1 MTGRASRGWHAAF
14 VAAAISVFALGFLPL
29 ANWIPGGHAV
39 PGFQLLLDGWVSGTA
54 ICLGIGAV
62 VAMLARG
69 RFMSAL
75 PVLRVPAGVPDGGTD
90 PVSVGI
96 VATAAVLYV
105 VVARWV
111 FSGRPL
117 LIDEI
122 IQVLQAR
129 IFASGR
135 LWLPAPAYP
144 EFTSSMLLIDT
155 GKVYAQFPAGGPAM
169 LALGSLARAEWLVGP
184 AAGVISAW
192 AFGQLLVRI
201 EPRLFVR
208 RLALA
213 LFALAPLVVFMS
225 GTHMN
230 HVTALMWLLLATT
243 ALFSTMRDDSAHL
256 MPALG
261 CGLALGMAATIRP
274 VDALAFALPAGGWF
288 LARTV
293 RSPGR
298 WRALAAA
305 GAGVAVPVAVLGA
318 VNWATTGAPLRFG
331 YSVMWG
337 PSHELGFHATPW
349 GDLHTPTRGLE
360 LLNLYFLRL
369 QTYLFETPFP
379 SLLPALA
386 WLGLGSEHDHADRYF
401 LVSGTMLCLLYAAF
415 WHDGF
420 FLGPR
425 YLFPL
430 APALALFSARAVALP
445 LRHTFAR
452 RVTGTALAAAL
463 LITLVVLLPVR
474 VQQHRALL
482 ANLRWEPDAG
492 LAQAGV
498 KDAVVLV
505 RESWGSELL
514 ARLWALEVSRPA
526 AEHYYASIDACKLEL
541 AISDLEH
548 QRPDSSGVVVVLQKL
563 AGDSSQLVPAAESV
577 DPSLR
582 QLPGFVY
589 PPRCEQRLAENRAG
603 FTVFAPTLLSRRADV
618 RFIRDLHARDSMV
631 LGDHRA
637 PIYLLKPASSKAGA
651 PLQFYPVQVDS
662 LWSAWRGP

>member
-1 MTGRASRGWHAAF
+1 
-14 VAAAISVFALGFLPL
+14 VAAAIAVAALGFLPI

-39 PGFQLLLDGWVSGTA
+39 SAFQLLLDGWVSGTA
-54 ICLGIGAV
+54 TCLGIGVV
-62 VAMLARG
+62 VAILARG
-69 RFMSAL
+69 RFMSAQSMLRL
-75 PVLRVPAGVPDGGTD
+75 PADARVGGID

-96 VATAAVLYV
+96 VAAAAVLYV

-122 IQVLQAR
+122 IQVFQAR
-129 IFASGR
+129 LFASGR
-135 LWLPAPAYP
+135 LWLPVPAYP

-169 LALGSLARAEWLVGP
+169 LALGSLVRAEWLVGP

-192 AFGQLLVRI
+192 AFARLLVRI
-201 EPRLFVR
+201 EPRPFVR
-208 RLALA
+208 RLALG

-243 ALFSTMRDDSAHL
+243 ALFTAMTDDGTRL
-256 MPALG
+256 LPALG
-261 CGLALGMAATIRP
+261 CGLALGMMAAIRP
-274 VDALAFALPAGGWF
+274 VDAIAFALPAGLWF
-288 LARTV
+288 LFRAARA
-293 RSPGR
+293 PGG
-298 WRALAAA
+298 WYALAAA
-305 GAGVAVPVAVLGA
+305 GAGVAVPMVALGA
-318 VNWATTGAPLRFG
+318 VNWATTGAPLLLG

-337 PSHELGFHATPW
+337 PSHGLGFHATPW
-349 GDLHTPTRGLE
+349 GDLHTPARGLE

-379 SLLPALA
+379 SLLPVIA
-386 WLGLGSEHDHADRYF
+386 WLAFGNDHDRADRYF
-401 LVSGTMLCLLYAAF
+401 LVSATLLCLLYAAF

-445 LRHTFAR
+445 VRHTFVR
-452 RVTGTALAAAL
+452 RALGTALATGLVIAL
-463 LITLVVLLPVR
+463 VILLPAR

-482 ANLRWEPDAG
+482 ANLRWDPDAG

-505 RESWGSELL
+505 REGWGSELL
-514 ARLWALEVSRPA
+514 ARLWALGVSRPA
-526 AEHYYASIDACKLEL
+526 AEHYYGSIDACTLEL
-541 AISDLEH
+541 AISDLEG
-548 QRPDSSGVVVVLQKL
+548 RGPDSAGVVAVLQRL
-563 AGDSSQLVPAAESV
+563 TSDSSHLVPAAESA
-577 DPSLR
+577 DRSLR
-582 QLPGFVY
+582 QLPGLAY
-589 PPRCEQRLAENRAG
+589 PPRCQHRLAEDRAG
-603 FTVFAPTLLSRRADV
+603 FTVFAPLLLSRRGDV
-618 RFIRDLHARDSMV
+618 RFIRDLHARDSML
-631 LGDHRA
+631 LGDHPG
-637 PIYLLKPASSKAGA
+637 PIYLLKPTGPEQSA
-651 PLQFYPVQVDS
+651 PLRFFPVRPDS
-662 LWSAWRGP
+662 LWSAWRMIR